1 MLKLFII
8 DMNLKHTNL
17 KLHMRFPG
25 ATELIGYV
33 IANVSWVQNMY
44 IKWISNYFAP
54 GNLFTYVT
62 G

>member
-1 MLKLFII
+1 
-8 DMNLKHTNL
+8 
-17 KLHMRFPG
+17 MRFPG

-33 IANVSWVQNMY
+33 IANVSWVQYMY